1 MAHVETVACLCTEH
15 PGPPPSD
22 GHQTEPDHQA
32 PETVSSSSHHDD
44 PDRTEVPRVTY
55 VPYESELQ
63 MPDIMRLMKADLSE
77 PYSIYTYRYFI
88 HNWPRLCILA
98 QCDDRYVG
106 AIVCK
111 LEPHHYNTRRG
122 YIAMLAVD
130 KDYRKRKIGQE
141 LVQTPDIVR
150 KGLGFRL
157 VWNWDILPSAE
168 SAVVQLN
175 TKLLVGLDYLTILQK

>member
-1 MAHVETVACLCTEH
+1 MAHVETVAYLCTEH

-22 GHQTEPDHQA
+22 GHQTEPEHQA
-32 PETVSSSSHHDD
+32 PETVGSSSHDD
-44 PDRTEVPRVTY
+44 PDRTEVPQVTY

-141 LVQTPDIVR
+141 LVQTPDLVQ
-150 KGLGFRL
+150 KGLGSRL
-157 VWNWDILPSAE
+157 VRNWE
-168 SAVVQLN
+168 
-175 TKLLVGLDYLTILQK
+175 LLSNGITAPCRASCRTIEHYTPGWS

>member
-15 PGPPPSD
+15 PGPPPCD
-22 GHQTEPDHQA
+22 GHQTEPEHQA
-32 PETVSSSSHHDD
+32 PETVDNSHDK
-44 PDRTEVPRVTY
+44 PDSTEVSQVVY

-98 QCDDRYVG
+98 QCDDQYVG

-141 LVQTPDIVR
+141 LVWTPDLVQ
-150 KGLGFRL
+150 KGLGSRPCTR
-157 VWNWDILPSAE
+157 NWELLSNGIQG
-168 SAVVQLN
+168 QL
-175 TKLLVGLDYLTILQK
+175 LYS